1 MTRLC
6 ELVEQ
11 VLATNQDMSRRLRN
25 MDGKRTRSRGSDRE
39 DDASTTSG
47 ETVTLPPPGLPR
59 DGLSDV
65 YRSQFGCSFEED
77 LFASRVYRRPL
88 FSDSSLSLATSAAR
102 TTASSILSA
111 LSLTDVSNI
120 SILAVPVYA
129 DEISN
134 QGRYTFGD
142 SYWEPSNMPEG
153 LSQQTRVQLQGNAL
167 KANRWERFAYA
178 VSRGRLD
185 KNFNSGASEG
195 PGGNLSKNISPEPI
209 QEPVRTMLGVSLS
222 EVIKYSNKAIYYH
235 DADSG
240 CFVYGYI
247 PVYLAKIGKFLTEKG
262 MLCRPSPGH
271 EFLPVIEPFPDDILI
286 GLSVENLFCISGSP
300 LRLQNLQDS
309 FNRSPRFGADLDW
322 SGYTV
327 HDAASIL
334 LRFLN
339 RLPEPVIPLEKYEA
353 FQNPLKQD
361 FLDWKRTTNPP
372 EGLAWPPKETS
383 ITREYRRQIYSLPGA
398 SRNVLSY
405 LLDVFAIIDFHSE
418 TNEMTSWRLAKLF
431 QPMVLSP
438 GEHSIE
444 ESISLELSQYVLN
457 FLIKTI
463 GQDGH
468 QSLNRT
474 GLKTFISC
482 GEHLNGLPRETMGA
496 VCHGF

>member
-25 MDGKRTRSRGSDRE
+25 MDGKRSRSPDSDRE
-39 DDASTTSG
+39 DDASTCSSD
-47 ETVTLPPPGLPR
+47 TVTLPLPGLPR
-59 DGLSDV
+59 DGLPENV
-65 YRSQFGCSFEED
+65 HRSQFGFSFEED

-88 FSDSSLSLATSAAR
+88 FSDSGLSLATSAAR

-134 QGRYTFGD
+134 QDRYTFGD
-142 SYWEPSNMPEG
+142 LYWQRSNMPEG
-153 LSQQTRVQLQGNAL
+153 LSQQTRVQSQKNAL
-167 KANRWERFAYA
+167 KANRWEGFAYA

-185 KNFNSGASEG
+185 KSFNAGASQEPSG
-195 PGGNLSKNISPEPI
+195 YLSEYISPESI
-209 QEPVRTMLGVSLS
+209 QEPVHAVLGVSLS
-222 EVIKYSNKAIYYH
+222 EVIKYSNVAIHFH
-235 DADSG
+235 DADYGS
-240 CFVYGYI
+240 FVYGYI
-247 PVYLAKIGKFLTEKG
+247 PVYLAKIGNFLKEKG
-262 MLCRPSPGH
+262 TLGHPSPGH
-271 EFLPVIEPFPDDILI
+271 EFSPVIEPFLDDILI

-309 FNRSPRFGADLDW
+309 FNRYPRFGDDLDW
-322 SGYTV
+322 NGYTV

-339 RLPEPVIPLEKYEA
+339 RLPEPVIPLERYEA

-361 FLDWKRTTNPP
+361 FLDWKWTTEPP

-383 ITREYRRQIYSLPGA
+383 ITQEYKRQISLLPGA
-398 SRNVLSY
+398 SRQVLLY
-405 LLDVFAIIDFHSE
+405 LLDLFAVIAFRSE
-418 TNEMTSWRLAKLF
+418 SNKMTSWRLAKLF

-438 GEHSIE
+438 VKAGECFVDKSTA
-444 ESISLELSQYVLN
+444 LRLSRCVLD
-457 FLIKTI
+457 FLIRVDNKI
-463 GQDGH
+463 LMGP
-468 QSLNRT
+468 NRR
-474 GLKTFISC
+474 SYV
-482 GEHLNGLPRETMGA
+482 RRA
-496 VCHGF
+496 S